1 MKKTFISIGILL
13 FVSVSSLVHAQGIG
27 VGIKAGAN
35 FANQSI
41 SESVA
46 TVQSLSTEGVTG
58 FHGGVYI
65 SINFSEKWGIQPEA
79 FYSMVGSEIPSA
91 TVDNLQKFN
100 YLSVPVL
107 LKFKPISFLSIEAGP
122 QFSSLLSVKD
132 IDKNSI
138 EDQFKKSDFG
148 LALGTTVHL
157 PLGLNAGIRYV
168 WGFTNVADVAAN
180 PDFSEVKNTVFQVSV
195 GWTLLG
201 GE

>member
-1 MKKTFISIGILL
+1 MKKIFISFGILL
-13 FVSVSSLVHAQGIG
+13 FISISSFVQAQGIG
-27 VGIKAGAN
+27 IGIKAGAN

-58 FHGGVYI
+58 FHGGVYV
-65 SINFSEKWGIQPEA
+65 SINFSDKWGIQPEVH
-79 FYSMVGSEIPSA
+79 YSMVGSEIP
-91 TVDNLQKFN
+91 DQEDLNKFN

-107 LKFKPISFLSIEAGP
+107 LKYKPISFLSIEAGP

-138 EDQFKKSDFG
+138 EDQFKDSDFG
-148 LALGTTVHL
+148 LAVGATVHL
-157 PLGLNAGIRYV
+157 PLSLNASLRYV

-180 PDFSEVKNTVFQVSV
+180 QDLSEVKNTVFQVSV